1 MIPYV
6 RRMGFVVLS
15 TTLLLGGCESSKSS
29 SKSSGKEMKSGG
41 VFANAPEWVRKGSGS
56 FEGDRGR
63 AIYGVGSRSNID
75 NIARLQDAAKNAART
90 EVAKVLNVKVTSLA
104 KDYFRSVGTND
115 ARQEEQLIQDVS
127 KSYTEADL
135 SGVQIVDMYHDPA
148 TKTMYS
154 LAVMDLNLFKNI
166 TKDAAAL
173 KQEVKDYILK
183 NADEAFKEL
192 DSMKGK

>member
-1 MIPYV
+1 MI
-6 RRMGFVVLS
+6 VL
-15 TTLLLGGCESSKSS
+15 TATLACLSFASCQSQRKSEGKAQKESA
-29 SKSSGKEMKSGG
+29 
-41 VFANAPEWVRKGSGS
+41 FANVPEWVKKGSGA
-56 FEGDRGR
+56 FEGDRGK
-63 AIYGVGSRSNID
+63 AIYGVGARSNID
-75 NIARLQDAAKNAART
+75 NIARLQDAAKNGARL
-90 EVAKVLNVKVTSLA
+90 EVAKVLNVKVTGLS

-127 KSYTEADL
+127 KAYTEADL
-135 SGVQIVDMYHDPA
+135 SGVQIVDMYHDVA

-154 LAVMDLNLFKNI
+154 LAVMDLNLFKNV

-192 DSMKGK
+192 DASKGSK